1 MTKRPRVLAA
11 LEGYAVEGG
20 IDGPRDPATC
30 YRATIA
36 LGRHEGPGA
45 GDELWRDYE
54 QVLALVPS
62 LGLDGVRLGVEWAR
76 VEPHRGVVDDAALE
90 RYARAV
96 SFARSLDLHVSV
108 VVVDNAWPSWLGLEA
123 WLLPWVVP
131 HVLAQARRLVQ
142 RFGNDL
148 GALVPFA
155 DAAGLAE
162 RGFVRATAPPWRARA
177 TADAD
182 SARRQLD
189 LIIGALAS
197 DELVGPRLVA
207 SARTLDVDADA
218 RLLADVLAERQPV
231 EEIHLR
237 SLVRGRGPSAARAGL
252 LERREGVWQR
262 SSAGELL
269 KVLG

>member
-1 MTKRPRVLAA
+1 MTKRPRVLAT

-20 IDGPRDPATC
+20 LDGPREPATC

-36 LGRHEGPGA
+36 LGHHEGPGA
-45 GDELWRDYE
+45 GEELWRDYE
-54 QVLALVPS
+54 RVLELVPA

-76 VEPHRGVVDDAALE
+76 VEPQREVVDEAALE
-90 RYARAV
+90 RYARVV
-96 SFARSLDLHVSV
+96 SFARSLGLHVSV
-108 VVVDNAWPSWLGLEA
+108 VVVDNAWPSWLGQEA

-131 HVLAQARRLVQ
+131 HVLAQARRLVE
-142 RFGNDL
+142 RFGDDL

-162 RGFVRATAPPWRARA
+162 RGFVRASAPPWRQRA
-177 TADAD
+177 TADAA

-189 LIIGALAS
+189 LITELLAH
-197 DELVGPRLVA
+197 DDVVGPRLVA
-207 SARTLDVDADA
+207 SSRTLDVDVDS
-218 RLLADVLAERQPV
+218 RLLVDALAERQPV

-237 SLVRGRGPSAARAGL
+237 SLVRGAGPSAARAGL
-252 LERREGVWQR
+252 LERHGRVWRR
-262 SSAGELL
+262 SSASELL